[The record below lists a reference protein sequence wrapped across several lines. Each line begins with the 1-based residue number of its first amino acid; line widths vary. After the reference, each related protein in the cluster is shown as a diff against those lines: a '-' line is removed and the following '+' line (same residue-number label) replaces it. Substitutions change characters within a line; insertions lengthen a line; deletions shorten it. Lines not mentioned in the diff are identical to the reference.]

1 MEEEGGGE
9 ETPGVGEETPG
20 VGEETPGVGEETPGV
35 GEETPGVGQETPR
48 GGKET
53 PRGVGDR
60 ERSGEG
66 MFPFHL
72 LPFRLGGRSLFTL
85 QQFPVHYQQ
94 ERERWPGLL
103 DALITHVREEQQQ
116 LMMRCDAMLN

>member
-20 VGEETPGVGEETPGV
+20 VGEETPGVGEET
-35 GEETPGVGQETPR
+35 ERT
-48 GGKET
+48 
-53 PRGVGDR
+53 

-66 MFPFHL
+66 MFSFHL
-72 LPFRLGGRSLFTL
+72 LPSRLGGRSLFTL

-103 DALITHVREEQQQ
+103 DELIAHVREERQQ
-116 LMMRCDAMLN
+116 LMMRSDAMLKEGTN

>member
-1 MEEEGGGE
+1 MGRRHLGWGG
-9 ETPGVGEETPG
+9 
-20 VGEETPGVGEETPGV
+20 
-35 GEETPGVGQETPR
+35 
-48 GGKET
+48 
-53 PRGVGDR
+53 GDR

-72 LPFRLGGRSLFTL
+72 LPFCLGGRSLFTL

-103 DALITHVREEQQQ
+103 DELIALVREGQRQN
-116 LMMRCDAMLN
+116 DANDKV